1 MEAKVEDTIFMKII
15 KNPTYYALASILE
28 IFILILIIYKWDP
41 LKITDKYPPLA
52 NIFIIFVGFTQ
63 LMTYYF
69 VNNKKLNHDSVQST
83 KTELPQVFLKVF
95 LTLLMICGS
104 ILFLFCFLW
113 LLANFPTFSSIY
125 TFIVDVLIIIFSL
138 ALIYLFFK
146 FTTAQQ
152 QTGFLKLIGQLVMYI
167 PCLVI
172 DIIDWFKEQ
181 YKITTKTIWLIL
193 AMEIILIILR
203 FILPILAN
211 FIVNLNGT
219 HLLEDPIYLNNSKVL
234 GNVGDFYN
242 KDDNPSY
249 RYSLSGWFWINPQ
262 PPNTGAS
269 YIKYTNILQFGKKPS
284 VEYNSLEHTLRIN
297 CQIKGKK
304 EITIVKTKKVGLQKW
319 NYIVIN
325 YDGGTMDVFLNGELI
340 GSQPDVAP
348 YITQEN
354 ITVGADNGIE
364 GGICNVIYHK
374 DILKERQISLAYKSL
389 SKMRNPII

>member
-1 MEAKVEDTIFMKII
+1 MDAKDEDTIFMKII
-15 KNPTYYALASILE
+15 RNPTYYALASIIE

-69 VNNKKLNHDSVQST
+69 VNNKKINSDSVEST
-83 KTELPQVFLKVF
+83 KAELPQVFLKVF

-138 ALIYLFFK
+138 ALVYLFFK

-152 QTGFLKLIGQLVMYI
+152 QTGFLKLIGQLVMYL

-203 FILPILAN
+203 FVLPILAN

-219 HLLEDPIYLNNSKVL
+219 HLLEDPIYLNNLKVL
-234 GNVGDFYN
+234 GNVGDFYS
-242 KDDNPSY
+242 KDDNPTY

-297 CQIKGKK
+297 CQIKGNK
-304 EITIVKTKKVGLQKW
+304 EITIVKTKNVGLQKW

-354 ITVGADNGIE
+354 ITVGAENGIE

-374 DILKERQISLAYKSL
+374 DILKKRQISLAYKSL